1 MGVAP
6 AGRGVLRGRD
16 VNGPLLRPVGLPG
29 GLRWFAG
36 DVFSEHEAEGHSGE
50 RAWMHSMSA
59 VSPARSGFCLMRS
72 AQGWRQVGEFLRDVV
87 AEHEEGGRH
96 GCG

>member
-16 VNGPLLRPVGLPG
+16 VNGLLLRPVGLPG

-50 RAWMHSMSA
+50 RLDAQHERGVPCPVGVLLNALRSRLATGRRVPRPAYA
-59 VSPARSGFCLMRS
+59 VCCVWER
-72 AQGWRQVGEFLRDVV
+72 
-87 AEHEEGGRH
+87 
-96 GCG
+96 